1 MTVAMKGGPFVIR
14 IVTDS
19 TSDLTPAL
27 LQEYGVEDVVHIVP
41 LTVHFGD
48 EEFRDGVDLA
58 RDTFFE
64 MLKTRAEMPR
74 SSQPSPAA
82 FAEAYQQASNPG
94 DTVLSIHISGK
105 LSGTHQSAA
114 LAARQFQDRDVEV
127 IDTRSVSL
135 GLGLMV
141 LAAAKEAKE
150 GKSKEEILAQLR
162 RRIAAVRIYF
172 VVDTLEYLQK
182 NGRIGKAQAFVGG
195 LLNVKPLLSLEDGV
209 VSPVEK
215 VRGKAKAKERMIER
229 VLETVP
235 PGSVE
240 MGAILH
246 AAAAEEGAEIAA
258 RLSERYGD
266 VKFHVEELGPTVGTH
281 AGPGT
286 VGVVVFGR

>member
-1 MTVAMKGGPFVIR
+1 MIR

-19 TSDLTPAL
+19 TADLTPTL
-27 LQEYGVEDVVHIVP
+27 LQEFGVEDHVHIVP
-41 LTVHFGD
+41 LTVHFGE

-64 MLKTRAEMPR
+64 MLRSRADMPR
-74 SSQPSPAA
+74 TSQPSPAA
-82 FAEAYQQASNPG
+82 FVDLYREISNPG
-94 DTVLSIHISGK
+94 DTILSLHLSSK

-114 LAARQFQDRDVEV
+114 LAARQFNDREVEV

-141 LAAAKEAKE
+141 LNAARAAKE
-150 GKSKEEILAQLR
+150 GKSKQEILADLR
-162 RRIAAVRIYF
+162 RRIAGARILF

-182 NGRIGKAQAFVGG
+182 NGRIGKAQALVGG
-195 LLNVKPLLSLEDGV
+195 LLNVKPLLALEDGI

-215 VRGKAKAKERMIER
+215 VRGKAKARERMIER

-235 PGSVE
+235 AGSAE
-240 MGAILH
+240 TGAVIH
-246 AAAAEEGAEIAA
+246 AAAQAEADEVAA
-258 RLSERYGD
+258 RLSQLYGGL
-266 VKFHVEELGPTVGTH
+266 KFHVEELGPTVGTH

-286 VGVVVFGR
+286 LGVVVFGS